1 MSVIK
6 YIIPTEY
13 IHKKIKII
21 AESKSRYGKKS
32 KPIKKTLLVNCKIN
46 DVFIPKDENG
56 KIKLVNNKLIINA
69 KLEKCQ
75 SLKYR
80 INNWQYWLDVKD
92 GVINLNEYNGN
103 ITVTIGIYCDVL
115 ETIREVTKFNLN
127 LESFTVQIPL
137 INGNTVGNELL
148 PSTNPLIITVDIGG
162 SFVADELYYSIDGA
176 EYTKA
181 DSLHFETFLPIG
193 NHNVKAYS
201 LYNGMRSDVAER
213 NITVKEINILGSS
226 NNDVLRIKS
235 DSNNVLMINNN

>member
-32 KPIKKTLLVNCKIN
+32 KPIEKTLLVNCKIN

-80 INNWQYWLDVKD
+80 ISGWQYWLDVKD
-92 GVINLNEYNGN
+92 GVINLNGYNRN
-103 ITVTIGIYCDVL
+103 ITVIIGIYCDVL
-115 ETIREVTKFNLN
+115 ETIREV
-127 LESFTVQIPL
+127 ESFIVNIDSVNVQVPL
-137 INGNTVGNELL
+137 INGNTVSDLLL
-148 PSTNPLIITVDIGG
+148 PSNNPLIIDVEVGND
-162 SFVADELYYSIDGA
+162 FFADSLYYSIDGA

-181 DSLHFETFLPIG
+181 DSLHFETFLSIG

-201 LYNGMRSDVAER
+201 LYNGIRSDIAER

-226 NNDVLRIKS
+226 NNDVLRIKL
-235 DSNNVLMINNN
+235 DSNNVLMINN

>member
-32 KPIKKTLLVNCKIN
+32 KPIEKTLLVNCKIN

-80 INNWQYWLDVKD
+80 ISDWQYWLDVKD
-92 GVINLNEYNGN
+92 GVINLNGYYGN
-103 ITVTIGIYCDVL
+103 VTVIIGIYCDVL
-115 ETIREVTKFNLN
+115 ETIREV
-127 LESFTVQIPL
+127 ESFIVNIDSVNISIPL
-137 INGNTVGNELL
+137 INGNTESDLLL
-148 PSTNPLIITVDIGG
+148 PSNNPLIIDVEVGND
-162 SFVADELYYSIDGA
+162 FFADSLYYSIDGA

-181 DSLHFETFLPIG
+181 DSLHFETFLSIG

-235 DSNNVLMINNN
+235 DSNNVLMINN

>member
-32 KPIKKTLLVNCKIN
+32 KPIEKTLLVNCKIN

-80 INNWQYWLDVKD
+80 LSGWQYWLDVKD
-92 GVINLNEYNGN
+92 GVINLNGYYGN
-103 ITVTIGIYCDVL
+103 VTVIIGIYCDVL
-115 ETIREVTKFNLN
+115 ETMREV
-127 LESFTVQIPL
+127 ESFIVNIDSVNISIPL
-137 INGNTVGNELL
+137 INGNTESDLLL
-148 PSTNPLIITVDIGG
+148 PSNNPLIIDVEVGND
-162 SFVADELYYSIDGA
+162 FFADSLYYSIDGA

-181 DSLHFETFLPIG
+181 DSLHFETLLSIG
-193 NHNVKAYS
+193 VHNVKAYCTYKGIRGDIS
-201 LYNGMRSDVAER
+201 ER
-213 NITVKEINILGSS
+213 KITVKEINILGSD
-226 NNDVLRIKS
+226 NNTLRIKS
-235 DSNNVLMINNN
+235 DSNNVLLINNL

>member
-32 KPIKKTLLVNCKIN
+32 KPIEKTLLVNCKIN

-80 INNWQYWLDVKD
+80 ISGWQYWLDVKD
-92 GVINLNEYNGN
+92 GIIDFNGYLENL
-103 ITVTIGIYCDVL
+103 TVTIGIYCDVL
-115 ETIREVTKFNLN
+115 ETIREVAKFNLN
-127 LESFTVQIPL
+127 IESFTVQIPL
-137 INGNTVGNELL
+137 INGNTVGDELV
-148 PSTNPLIITVDIGG
+148 PSTNPLIITVNIGG
-162 SFVADELYYSIDGA
+162 SFVADKLYYSIDGA

-181 DSLHFETFLPIG
+181 DSLHFETLLSIG
-193 NHNVKAYS
+193 VHNVKAYCT
-201 LYNGMRSDVAER
+201 YNGIQGDFSER
-213 NITVKEINILGSS
+213 KITVKEINILGSD
-226 NNDVLRIKS
+226 NNTLRIKS
-235 DSNNVLMINNN
+235 DSNNVLLINNL

>member
-21 AESKSRYGKKS
+21 AESKNRYGKKS
-32 KPIKKTLLVNCKIN
+32 KPIEKTLLVNCKIN

-80 INNWQYWLDVKD
+80 ISGWQYWLDVKD

-103 ITVTIGIYCDVL
+103 ITIIIGIYCDVL
-115 ETIREVTKFNLN
+115 ETIREV
-127 LESFTVQIPL
+127 ESFIVNIDSVNISIPL
-137 INGNTVGNELL
+137 INGNTKSDLLL
-148 PSTNPLIITVDIGG
+148 PSNNPLIIDVEVGND
-162 SFVADELYYSIDGA
+162 FFADSLYYSIDGA

-181 DSLHFETFLPIG
+181 DSLHFETFLSIG

-235 DSNNVLMINNN
+235 DSNNVLMINN

>member
-32 KPIKKTLLVNCKIN
+32 KPIEKTLLVNCKIN

-80 INNWQYWLDVKD
+80 ISGWQYWLDVKD
-92 GVINLNEYNGN
+92 GVINFNGYNEN
-103 ITVTIGIYCDVL
+103 ITVIIGIYCDVL
-115 ETIREVTKFNLN
+115 ETMREV
-127 LESFTVQIPL
+127 ESFIVNIDSVNISIPL
-137 INGNTVGNELL
+137 INGNTVSDLLL
-148 PSTNPLIITVDIGG
+148 PSNNPLIIDVEVGND
-162 SFVADELYYSIDGA
+162 FFADSLYYSIDGA

-181 DSLHFETFLPIG
+181 DSLHFETLLSIG

-235 DSNNVLMINNN
+235 DSNNVLMINN

>member
-32 KPIKKTLLVNCKIN
+32 KPIEKTLLVNCKIN

-80 INNWQYWLDVKD
+80 ISGWQYWLDVKD
-92 GVINLNEYNGN
+92 GVINFNGYNGN
-103 ITVTIGIYCDVL
+103 ITVIIGIYCDVL
-115 ETIREVTKFNLN
+115 ETMREV
-127 LESFTVQIPL
+127 ESFIVNIVSVNISIPL
-137 INGNTVGNELL
+137 INGNTVSDLLL
-148 PSTNPLIITVDIGG
+148 PSNNPLIIDVEVGND
-162 SFVADELYYSIDGA
+162 FFADSLYYSIDGA

-181 DSLHFETFLPIG
+181 DSLHFETLLSIG
-193 NHNVKAYS
+193 VHNVKAYS

-235 DSNNVLMINNN
+235 DSNNVLMINN

>member
-32 KPIKKTLLVNCKIN
+32 KPIEKTLLVNCKIN

-80 INNWQYWLDVKD
+80 LSGWQYWLDVKD
-92 GVINLNEYNGN
+92 GIINFNGYLEN
-103 ITVTIGIYCDVL
+103 LTVTIGIYCDVL
-115 ETIREVTKFNLN
+115 ETLREV
-127 LESFTVQIPL
+127 ESFTINIDYVNISVPL
-137 INGNTVGNELL
+137 INGNTESDLLL
-148 PSTNPLIITVDIGG
+148 PSNNPLIIDVEVRNDY
-162 SFVADELYYSIDGA
+162 FADSLYYSIDGA

-181 DSLHFETFLPIG
+181 DSLHFETLLSIG
-193 NHNVKAYS
+193 VHNVKAYCT
-201 LYNGMRSDVAER
+201 YNGIQGDFSER
-213 NITVKEINILGSS
+213 KITVKEINILGSD
-226 NNDVLRIKS
+226 NNTLRIKS
-235 DSNNVLMINNN
+235 DSNNVLLINNL

>member
-32 KPIKKTLLVNCKIN
+32 KPIEKTLLVNCKIN

-80 INNWQYWLDVKD
+80 ISDWQYWLDVKD

-103 ITVTIGIYCDVL
+103 ITVIIGIYCDVL
-115 ETIREVTKFNLN
+115 ETMREV
-127 LESFTVQIPL
+127 ESFIVNIDSVNISVPL
-137 INGNTVGNELL
+137 INGNTESDLLL
-148 PSTNPLIITVDIGG
+148 PSNNPLIIDVEVGNDY
-162 SFVADELYYSIDGA
+162 FADSLYYSIDGA

-181 DSLHFETFLPIG
+181 DSLHFETFLSIG

-201 LYNGMRSDVAER
+201 LYNGMRSGIAER

-235 DSNNVLMINNN
+235 DSNNVLMINN

>member
-32 KPIKKTLLVNCKIN
+32 KPIEKTLLVNCKIN

-80 INNWQYWLDVKD
+80 ISDWQYWLDVKD
-92 GVINLNEYNGN
+92 GVINLNGYNGN
-103 ITVTIGIYCDVL
+103 ITVIIGIYCDVL
-115 ETIREVTKFNLN
+115 ETMREV
-127 LESFTVQIPL
+127 ESFIVNIDSVTISIPL
-137 INGNTVGNELL
+137 INGNTESDLLL
-148 PSTNPLIITVDIGG
+148 PSNNPLIIDVEVGND
-162 SFVADELYYSIDGA
+162 FFADSLYYSIDGA

-181 DSLHFETFLPIG
+181 DSLHFETFLSIG

-235 DSNNVLMINNN
+235 DSNNVLMINN

>member
-32 KPIKKTLLVNCKIN
+32 KPIEKTLLVNCKIN

-80 INNWQYWLDVKD
+80 ISDWQYWLDVKD

-103 ITVTIGIYCDVL
+103 ITVIIGIYCDVL
-115 ETIREVTKFNLN
+115 ETMREV
-127 LESFTVQIPL
+127 ESFIVNIDSVNISIPL
-137 INGNTVGNELL
+137 INGKTESDLLL
-148 PSTNPLIITVDIGG
+148 PSNNPLIIDVEVGND
-162 SFVADELYYSIDGA
+162 FFADSLYYSIDGA

-181 DSLHFETFLPIG
+181 DSLHFETLLSIG

-235 DSNNVLMINNN
+235 DSNNVLMINN

>member
-32 KPIKKTLLVNCKIN
+32 KPIEKTLLVNCKIN

-80 INNWQYWLDVKD
+80 ISGWQYWLDVKD

-103 ITVTIGIYCDVL
+103 ITVIIGIYCDVL
-115 ETIREVTKFNLN
+115 ETMREV
-127 LESFTVQIPL
+127 ESFIVNIDSVNISIPL
-137 INGNTVGNELL
+137 INGKTESDLLL
-148 PSTNPLIITVDIGG
+148 PSNNPLIIDVEVGND
-162 SFVADELYYSIDGA
+162 FFADSLYYSIDGA

-181 DSLHFETFLPIG
+181 DSLHFETLLSIG

-235 DSNNVLMINNN
+235 DSNNVLMINN

>member
-32 KPIKKTLLVNCKIN
+32 KPIEKTLLVNCKIN

-80 INNWQYWLDVKD
+80 ISGWQYWLDVKD
-92 GVINLNEYNGN
+92 GVINLNGYHGN
-103 ITVTIGIYCDVL
+103 VTVTIGIYCDVL
-115 ETIREVTKFNLN
+115 ETMREV
-127 LESFTVQIPL
+127 ESFIVNIDSVNISIPL
-137 INGNTVGNELL
+137 INGNTESDLLL
-148 PSTNPLIITVDIGG
+148 PSNNPLIIDVEVGND
-162 SFVADELYYSIDGA
+162 FFADSLYYSIDGA

-181 DSLHFETFLPIG
+181 DSLHFETFLSIG

-235 DSNNVLMINNN
+235 DSNNVLMINN

>member
-21 AESKSRYGKKS
+21 VESKSRYGKKS
-32 KPIKKTLLVNCKIN
+32 KPIEKTLLVNCKIN

-80 INNWQYWLDVKD
+80 ISGWQYWLDVKD
-92 GVINLNEYNGN
+92 GVINFNGYSGN
-103 ITVTIGIYCDVL
+103 LTVTIGIYCDVL
-115 ETIREVTKFNLN
+115 ETMREV
-127 LESFTVQIPL
+127 ESFIVNIDSVNISIPL
-137 INGNTVGNELL
+137 INGNTESDLLL
-148 PSTNPLIITVDIGG
+148 PSNNPLIIDVEVGND
-162 SFVADELYYSIDGA
+162 FFADSLYYSIDGA
-176 EYTKA
+176 EYAKA
-181 DSLHFETFLPIG
+181 DSLHFETLLSIG
-193 NHNVKAYS
+193 VHNVKAYS

-235 DSNNVLMINNN
+235 DSNNILMINN

>member
-32 KPIKKTLLVNCKIN
+32 KPIEKTLLVNCKIN

-80 INNWQYWLDVKD
+80 ISGWQYWLDVKD
-92 GVINLNEYNGN
+92 GVINLNEYNEN
-103 ITVTIGIYCDVL
+103 ITVIIGIYCDVL
-115 ETIREVTKFNLN
+115 ETIREV
-127 LESFTVQIPL
+127 ESFIVNIDSVNVQVPL
-137 INGNTVGNELL
+137 INGNTVSDLLL
-148 PSTNPLIITVDIGG
+148 PSNNPLIIDVEVGND
-162 SFVADELYYSIDGA
+162 FFADSLYYSIDGA

-181 DSLHFETFLPIG
+181 DSLHFETFLSIG

-201 LYNGMRSDVAER
+201 LYNGIRSDIAER

-226 NNDVLRIKS
+226 NNDVLRIKL
-235 DSNNVLMINNN
+235 DSNNVLMINN